1 MSRRSTPTRTSRP
14 KNSPT
19 SASASVTDGVV
30 RTATFDHSGRYR
42 YHLTRRWQTGRGHVV
57 FVLLN
62 PSTADEHR
70 EDPTVRRCMGYARR
84 WGAREL
90 RVVNI
95 FAYRATKPADMLAVA
110 DPVGPENDRAIR
122 TACLRASRVV
132 FGWGAHGS
140 HLSRSDAVVKLLK
153 DRRAYCLGTTA
164 LGEPRHPLY
173 LRADAEPV
181 PFIRAG

>member
-1 MSRRSTPTRTSRP
+1 MSKRSSPTRTSRP
-14 KNSPT
+14 KSSPT
-19 SASASVTDGVV
+19 SASASVTEGVV
-30 RTATFDHSGRYR
+30 RTAEFDASGKYR
-42 YHLTRRWQTGRGHVV
+42 YHLTRRWTTGRGHVV

-90 RVVNI
+90 RVVNV

-110 DPVGPENDRAIR
+110 DPVGPENDEAIR
-122 TACLRASRVV
+122 SACKRASRVV
-132 FGWGAHGS
+132 FGWGAYGS
-140 HLSRSDAVVKLLK
+140 HMNRSTDIVRLLK
-153 DRRAYCLGTTA
+153 DRRPYCLGVTS

-181 PFIRAG
+181 PFMPMV